1 MKKFLLY
8 LLSAIVAFAG
18 CTPDTVEGDLFAN
31 VAEEFRI
38 AGDGGNIII
47 EVTTEVDWNLLSSES
62 WATPFVRSN
71 EDGIKSVIVT
81 INSNPNFEERSAIIT
96 IENVELALSHNVT
109 IVQSGVTPDC
119 SNVIAYTSSDEKIIT
134 PNVTDVFGANIVSN
148 TYDNGQG
155 LIIFDAPVT
164 SIGSSAFYNCDSLKS
179 VTIPDSVT
187 SIGGYAFG
195 YCSSLTS
202 VTIPNSVTSIGNYAF
217 EDCSSLTSVTIGN
230 SVTSIG
236 EHAFSGCSSLTSVTI
251 GNSVTSIGKFAFCIC
266 RSLTS
271 VTIPNSVTSIGSNA
285 FRGCSSLTAFYGK
298 FASLDNRC
306 LIIDGVL
313 KAFAPAG
320 LIEYTIPNSVTSIG
334 GYAFGYCS
342 SLTSVTIGNS
352 VTSIGEFA
360 FCNCSSLTSIT
371 IPDSVTSIGYNAFDY
386 CSSLTSVYISDLSAW
401 CRIDFANADAN
412 PLCYGKKLYL
422 NGSELSQISIPSGI
436 TEIKPYTFSR
446 CRSLTSVTIPNSVT
460 SIGESAFSYCSSL
473 TSVTI
478 PNSVTSIGRY
488 AFYYCSSLT
497 SVYCKP
503 TTPPTGKNYMFD
515 GNASDR
521 KIYVPTASVDAYK
534 VAEYWSGYAR
544 AIYGYDF

>member
-18 CTPDTVEGDLFAN
+18 CTPDTVEGDLFVN

-119 SNVIAYTSSDEKIIT
+119 SNVIAYTSSDEKIVT
-134 PNVTDVFGANIVSN
+134 PSDVFSANIVSN

-164 SIGSSAFYNCDSLKS
+164 SIGENAFYYCSSLTS

-187 SIGGYAFG
+187 SIGELAFFR
-195 YCSSLTS
+195 CSLTS
-202 VTIPNSVTSIGNYAF
+202 V
-217 EDCSSLTSVTIGN
+217 
-230 SVTSIG
+230 
-236 EHAFSGCSSLTSVTI
+236 
-251 GNSVTSIGKFAFCIC
+251 
-266 RSLTS
+266 
-271 VTIPNSVTSIGSNA
+271 
-285 FRGCSSLTAFYGK
+285 
-298 FASLDNRC
+298 
-306 LIIDGVL
+306 
-313 KAFAPAG
+313 
-320 LIEYTIPNSVTSIG
+320 
-334 GYAFGYCS
+334 
-342 SLTSVTIGNS
+342 
-352 VTSIGEFA
+352 
-360 FCNCSSLTSIT
+360 T
-371 IPDSVTSIGYNAFDY
+371 IPDSVTSIGYGAFAD
-386 CSSLTSVYISDLSAW
+386 CRSLTSVYISDLSAW
-401 CRIDFANADAN
+401 YRIDFANADAN

-422 NGSELSQISIPSGI
+422 NGSELSQISIPSDI
-436 TEIKPYTFSR
+436 TEIKPFTFYN
-446 CRSLTSVTIPNSVT
+446 CDSLTSVIIPDSVT
-460 SIGESAFSYCSSL
+460 SIGNAAFNGCSSL
-473 TSVTI
+473 PSVTI

-488 AFYYCSSLT
+488 AFSYCSSLT
-497 SVYCKP
+497 SIYCKP
-503 TTPPTGKNYMFD
+503 TTPPAGRGWMFYN
-515 GNASDR
+515 NASDR

-534 VAEYWSGYAR
+534 VAEYWSDYASSIVGYN
-544 AIYGYDF
+544 F